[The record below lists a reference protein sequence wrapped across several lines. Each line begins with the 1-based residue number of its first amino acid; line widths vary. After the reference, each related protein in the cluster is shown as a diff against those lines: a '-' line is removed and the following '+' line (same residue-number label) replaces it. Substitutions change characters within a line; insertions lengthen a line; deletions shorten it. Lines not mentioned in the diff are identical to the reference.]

1 MADNYDI
8 SRNPSDLPKSKGIT
22 NVRPGASRQHF
33 LNFDNTNSE
42 PESSRRQLT
51 ACSWHSSI
59 NEENKEKTD
68 VEDIFSTEIDEE
80 VYERYS
86 LRGLLPEQWTR
97 GHGATDTLKNITD
110 NHCSAFY
117 DKAMELMGKRIN
129 YEEALVNINKCLL
142 LKPFHIPFY
151 EIRSEIYLNLCDFQS
166 SIISLQ
172 KSILY
177 TQVTTANNATSNSRL
192 SKTDQQAISKPVT
205 PVIYREDRLTN
216 DKIAF
221 LRYISGVT
229 LFDQKLY
236 LDALGIVANGSNI
249 FITLPFQIYSILCLT
264 ALNKIDEAS
273 TLITQM
279 IEQYPQNADLL
290 IIRARLYYKDK
301 NKVFIEELC
310 YFFN

>member
-33 LNFDNTNSE
+33 LDFDNMNSQQDT
-42 PESSRRQLT
+42 SHRQLT
-51 ACSWHSSI
+51 AYSWQNSI
-59 NEENKEKTD
+59 NEENKKEKD

-86 LRGLLPEQWTR
+86 FGALLPEQWIR
-97 GHGATDTLKNITD
+97 KHGTTDTLKNITD
-110 NHCSAFY
+110 NHCSTFY
-117 DKAMELMGKRIN
+117 DRAMELMEKRIN
-129 YEEALVNINKCLL
+129 YEEALVNVNKCLL

-177 TQVTTANNATSNSRL
+177 TQVTTSNSRL
-192 SKTDQQAISKPVT
+192 SRNEQQSISKPVT
-205 PVIYREDRLTN
+205 PANREDRLTN

-221 LRYISGVT
+221 LRYVSGVT

-264 ALNKIDEAS
+264 ALNKIEEAS
-273 TLITQM
+273 TLVTQM
-279 IEQYPQNADLL
+279 IEQYSQNADLL

-301 NKVFIEELC
+301 DK
-310 YFFN
+310 